1 MHIHVKVT
9 YLHTCTLSL
18 NGSLVPRPSI
28 TVIEGLGTR
37 LVEWRAFRNN
47 SGSSPQGIL
56 DRDYAC
62 LGNESIARSR
72 AVVRVKETVP
82 RQTLYSPD
90 PAVASRKIGQVAE
103 IVARCLYCV
112 SAAKREKRR
121 SSACSVGGVS
131 TG

>member
-1 MHIHVKVT
+1 M
-9 YLHTCTLSL
+9 CTS
-18 NGSLVPRPSI
+18 NG
-28 TVIEGLGTR
+28 GLFAT
-37 LVEWRAFRNN
+37 N
-47 SGSSPQGIL
+47 SGSSLQGIL

>member
-1 MHIHVKVT
+1 MHIHVQSNSSPYV
-9 YLHTCTLSL
+9 H
-18 NGSLVPRPSI
+18 
-28 TVIEGLGTR
+28 
-37 LVEWRAFRNN
+37 VEWRAFRNN

-131 TG
+131 TGSIICLL